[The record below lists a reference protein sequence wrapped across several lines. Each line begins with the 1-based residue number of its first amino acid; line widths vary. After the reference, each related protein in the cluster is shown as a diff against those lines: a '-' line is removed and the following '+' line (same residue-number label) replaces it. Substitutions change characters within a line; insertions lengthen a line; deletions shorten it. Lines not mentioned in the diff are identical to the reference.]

1 MKRNK
6 FISSLAIATVSLS
19 ALVFTGCKDDEM
31 VVTPPTPIATSGVV
45 TTFAGTGAFG
55 SSNGA
60 GLTAA
65 SFSYPNALAI
75 DAAGIVYVADQGNN
89 MIRKITAAGVVSVLS
104 GTLTSGS
111 GNATTIGAI
120 ASYNGPTGVALDA
133 TASNLYVADFGNNTI
148 RKIVLAAGPDL
159 GKVTTYAGVSG
170 NAGNNDA
177 VIPATATAAA
187 INPRFSGPA
196 GLAVDALGNVYVAD
210 YTNNRIRKIATT
222 GVITTVAGK
231 GLGNADG
238 NGTAALFNGPRALAL
253 DATGAN
259 LYVADANNNTIRK
272 IALATGD
279 VTTLAGSG
287 QAAFADGTGT
297 AAAFNHPSGI
307 AIDATGNLYVADAAN
322 NLLRKVTPAGAVTS
336 VAGSGYVSLITPFN
350 SPSGV
355 ATTTDGTGVTTVY
368 VANTQGNMI
377 QKVK

>member
-6 FISSLAIATVSLS
+6 FISSLAIATISLS

-31 VVTPPTPIATSGVV
+31 VITPPTPITTSGVV
-45 TTFAGTGAFG
+45 TTFAGSGAFG

-60 GLTAA
+60 GTAA

-75 DAAGIVYVADQGNN
+75 DAAGTVYVADQGNN

-104 GTLTSGS
+104 GTLASGS
-111 GNATTIGAI
+111 GNATAIGAI

-170 NAGNNDA
+170 NAGNNDN

-196 GLAVDALGNVYVAD
+196 GLAVDVLGNVYVAD
-210 YTNNRIRKIATT
+210 YTNNRIRKISPL
-222 GVITTVAGK
+222 GVITTVAGST
-231 GLGNADG
+231 LGNADG
-238 NGTAALFNGPRALAL
+238 VGAAAKFNGPRALAL
-253 DATGAN
+253 DATGTT

-272 IALATGD
+272 IEIATGG
-279 VTTLAGSG
+279 VTTLAGNG
-287 QAAFADGTGT
+287 QAAFADGNGA

-307 AIDATGNLYVADAAN
+307 AIDLAGNLYVADAAN

-336 VAGSGYVSLITPFN
+336 VAGSGFVSLITPFN

-355 ATTTDGTGVTTVY
+355 AAATDATGVTTIY
-368 VANTQGNMI
+368 VANTQGNLI